1 MEPTVD
7 SVAAF
12 DLQFQDYS
20 LMESLAW
27 AGIDAFAVN
36 LIGWGLSGNVREDG
50 LPGGFIMDD
59 PCAASSAQQN
69 TFLIPNPLSHTCI
82 SGWFF
87 HFTNTNVMRDQL
99 DAVIDDVLS
108 RTGVSQVTLYGWSL

>member
-36 LIGWGLSGNVREDG
+36 LIGWGGVADG
-50 LPGGFIMDD
+50 LDEVK
-59 PCAASSAQQN
+59 AAFRAAGER
-69 TFLIPNPLSHTCI
+69 PLSERCSI
-82 SGWFF
+82 
-87 HFTNTNVMRDQL
+87 
-99 DAVIDDVLS
+99 
-108 RTGVSQVTLYGWSL
+108 